1 MNPSV
6 LFIITTDPRVS
17 ARPAEAMRIAAGVG
31 TWKKV
36 DLAVYLRGPA
46 VLALIEQ
53 TDELV
58 DEENLVR
65 YLPMAAGLGRPI
77 YVERGAPLL
86 SQPGRAPVRFEEM
99 ADDQLARLAA
109 QSNYVVRF

>member
-1 MNPSV
+1 MNPRV
-6 LFIITTDPRVS
+6 LIIVTSDPRVS
-17 ARPAEAMRIAAGVG
+17 ARPAEAVRVAAGVG

-36 DLAVYLRGPA
+36 DLTIYLRGPA
-46 VLALIEQ
+46 VLTLNEQ

-58 DEENLVR
+58 DEENLTR

-77 YVERGAPLL
+77 HVERGAPLL
-86 SQPGRAPVRFEEM
+86 SQIGQTPVRFEEM
-99 ADDQLARLAA
+99 ADDQLARLVA